1 MLDLNS
7 PEILSHHPLGLLKQN
22 PLLSDLLLADCDY
35 DLEEVSEIIKPVL
48 TAPQRCQQGLYI
60 QAVSTGDAAFLATNL
75 LEKHIVAV
83 SPVSS
88 SWLIGRSQVCSIQL
102 PDRSVSRRHA
112 VIGHCP
118 SGFYITDLGSLNG
131 TWVNDH
137 RLVPAERVDLKDG
150 NLVQFGGMQIEF
162 FLSQRATLPLKPE
175 ENSPEETTIF

>member
-7 PEILSHHPLGLLKQN
+7 LEISSHHPLGLLKQN

-60 QAVSTGDAAFLATNL
+60 QAVTTGDAAFLATNL
-75 LEKHIVAV
+75 LEKQIVAV

-88 SWLIGRSQVCSIQL
+88 NWLIGRSVVCSIQL
-102 PDRSVSRRHA
+102 SDRSISRRHA

-131 TWVNDH
+131 TWVNNR
-137 RLVPAERVDLKDG
+137 RLIPAERIDLKDG
-150 NLVQFGGMQIEF
+150 DLVQFGGMQIEF
-162 FLSQRATLPLKPE
+162 FLSKRAIFPLGSE
-175 ENSPEETTIF
+175 ENPPEETTIF